1 MQYKDVVKAMFAKY
15 KGQMPAKD
23 IMKMAAAEYRK
34 MGGAAAAPKARMAR
48 KGKMARGGGVIG
60 DVASPIVNIADS
72 LGSLFGF
79 GLDEEGKG
87 MKKGRKRMPR
97 GGGVIGD
104 VARPLV
110 GVADSLGSLF
120 GFGLDEE
127 GKGMKKGRKRMPRGG
142 GVIGDV
148 ASPIVGLADSLGS
161 LFGFGLDEE
170 GKGMKKGRKRMP
182 RGGYLSAGA
191 MSAGDMGMEQAMT
204 PGKGAFAQ
212 VPFNPAAL
220 PNATGGNILQ
230 SVSHLLPMMAL
241 L

>member
-34 MGGAAAAPKARMAR
+34 MGGAAAAPKAR

-60 DVASPIVNIADS
+60 DVASPIVNI
-72 LGSLFGF
+72 
-79 GLDEEGKG
+79 
-87 MKKGRKRMPR
+87 
-97 GGGVIGD
+97 
-104 VARPLV
+104 
-110 GVADSLGSLF
+110 ADSLGSLF

>member
-34 MGGAAAAPKARMAR
+34 MGGAAAAPKAR
-48 KGKMARGGGVIG
+48 KGKMA
-60 DVASPIVNIADS
+60 
-72 LGSLFGF
+72 
-79 GLDEEGKG
+79 
-87 MKKGRKRMPR
+87 
-97 GGGVIGD
+97 
-104 VARPLV
+104 
-110 GVADSLGSLF
+110 
-120 GFGLDEE
+120 
-127 GKGMKKGRKRMPRGG
+127 RGG

-161 LFGFGLDEE
+161 LFGFGLDVE